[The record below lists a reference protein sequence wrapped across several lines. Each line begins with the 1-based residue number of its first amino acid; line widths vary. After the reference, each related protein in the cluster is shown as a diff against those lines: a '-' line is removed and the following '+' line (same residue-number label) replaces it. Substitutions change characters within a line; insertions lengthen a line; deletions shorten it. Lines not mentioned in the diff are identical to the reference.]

1 MAGNLTD
8 FTDIKILLLHII
20 ASSALGA
27 REDAC
32 CEAADSAG
40 GVSYFDGKT
49 VLAELVSAGLVEKKD
64 GKLRVSPSGLV
75 AENEMFRSLPF
86 SVQQRAGEAA
96 QSLARAEARESSILI
111 EKTPQESGRVF
122 VQMTISD
129 GGETVNS
136 IGLSVSEKRADAVG
150 EFLRGNAETLRDAL
164 ASRIYEGL

>member
-32 CEAADSAG
+32 CEAAESAG

-49 VLAELVSAGLVEKKD
+49 VLGELVAAGLVEKKD
-64 GKLRVSPSGLV
+64 GKLIVAPSGLV

-86 SVQQRAGEAA
+86 SVQQRADEAA
-96 QSLARAEARESSILI
+96 QSLARLAARESSISI

-122 VQMTISD
+122 VLMTISD
-129 GGETVNS
+129 GGEIVNS
-136 IGLSVSEKRADAVG
+136 VGLSVSENRADAVG
-150 EFLRGNAETLRDAL
+150 EVLRRQAETLRDAL
-164 ASRIYEGL
+164 ATRIYDGL